1 MQRQSLIIFH
11 SQINTKLVPK
21 QNMANRNKSPLFPF
35 YFRARCYMAW
45 NISLVNSG
53 SPPGH
58 IPSQLPAYPPAY
70 VLEEQGEKQ
79 TRPQCCANT
88 VQQQL
93 KHQHVNSIVLVT
105 HIEHRTMWAAIRDTD
120 SIPDSAAQVSL
131 SSAKGEPTAYGKCF
145 ISVCDT
151 AAKTHFRVPWA
162 GEDNLTL
169 LRVLLTLP
177 ANFFF
182 PHIQLCCPP
191 CGGRMYSCQGFAD
204 FTVYYRLKMD

>member
-1 MQRQSLIIFH
+1 MGEEERVSKRKKTWGPGERLLITERALEDKKAKQVMQRQSLIIFH

-105 HIEHRTMWAAIRDTD
+105 HIEHRTM
-120 SIPDSAAQVSL
+120 
-131 SSAKGEPTAYGKCF
+131 
-145 ISVCDT
+145 
-151 AAKTHFRVPWA
+151 
-162 GEDNLTL
+162 
-169 LRVLLTLP
+169 
-177 ANFFF
+177 
-182 PHIQLCCPP
+182 
-191 CGGRMYSCQGFAD
+191 
-204 FTVYYRLKMD
+204 